1 MLQVRTCCAFCRA
14 MLCQRSLCRHAM
26 SVCHVC
32 GFCQNE
38 KKNRLFSL
46 SGSHT
51 ILVSPRQ
58 TSWRYFDGDP
68 LTRTSNSGRNRNSEA
83 IYGSIACCE
92 RLERQVTASA
102 TSAIHSAAT
111 DHGDLMTLVARKRRS
126 LLTAGEETTTKCL

>member
-1 MLQVRTCCAFCRA
+1 VLFAARCYASAAYVVMRCP
-14 MLCQRSLCRHAM
+14 
-26 SVCHVC
+26 SVTFVDSVKM
-32 GFCQNE
+32 